1 MTVITTTGLSKQYGA
16 KKAVS
21 DLNLK
26 VKRGSVFGFLGP
38 NGSGKSTTVNMLLGL
53 RSPSAGSSQV
63 LGFDS
68 STQGELIGQGIGYV
82 PELSNLYPNMTVQ
95 ESISLVQNL
104 RPTWDAAYAKHL
116 LTMFDLPLDQRVRKL
131 SKGMQRQ
138 LSLLLAMA
146 PRPELLILDEPSSGL
161 DPIKKQEF
169 LQVLMTEVAETGQ
182 TVFFSSHSMTEVER
196 VADTIGILHEGKLV
210 VAGNLAE
217 IKQNMKRIR
226 VVLAHKGALQLKQA
240 VRKIEGQNGQWIITV
255 DQNVDQVLAELRA
268 MQPIAIETY
277 DLSLEDI
284 FVIYAGGEVK

>member
-277 DLSLEDI
+277 DLSLEDV